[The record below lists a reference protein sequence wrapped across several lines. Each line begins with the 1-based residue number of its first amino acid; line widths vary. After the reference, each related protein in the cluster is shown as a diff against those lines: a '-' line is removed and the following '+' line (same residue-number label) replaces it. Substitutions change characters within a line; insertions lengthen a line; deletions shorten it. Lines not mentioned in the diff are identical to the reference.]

1 MRFAGRAYPAGDPV
15 RDSAHLG
22 LLERLRE
29 RLGPGLSWRTEVP
42 LPIPGDL
49 RAWDA
54 QIVNGSA
61 AVAVEAEVRLTD
73 IQALDRR
80 IALKRRDGD
89 IDVVILLIG
98 DTKVNRA
105 VIAAHRSALRPAFPL
120 DARGVLGA
128 LAAGKL
134 PPTGGVVLL

>member
-1 MRFAGRAYPAGDPV
+1 
-15 RDSAHLG
+15 
-22 LLERLRE
+22 
-29 RLGPGLSWRTEVP
+29 
-42 LPIPGDL
+42 
-49 RAWDA
+49 
-54 QIVNGSA
+54 VNGSA

-120 DARGVLGA
+120 DARGVLGLSPPA
-128 LAAGKL
+128 SSRPPVAWSYCEKFRARGARTSERTAAQVQFQSSGARNLA
-134 PPTGGVVLL
+134 